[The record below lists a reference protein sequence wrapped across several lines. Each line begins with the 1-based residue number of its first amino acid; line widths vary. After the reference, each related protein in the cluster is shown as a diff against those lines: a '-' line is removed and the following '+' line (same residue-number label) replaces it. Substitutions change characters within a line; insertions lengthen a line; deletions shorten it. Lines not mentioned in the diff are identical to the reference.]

1 MEHFV
6 SNHFQII
13 VCHFLVYIY
22 LFIYLVSINSI
33 RTKKTHRFIDKECF
47 TIEDLLEANVGQDV
61 QLLVTDSVSKSKE
74 WISGKI
80 KSAKRTE
87 QLSEDEDTNDMNIEP
102 TTAIVHPTYGESC
115 LF

>member
-33 RTKKTHRFIDKECF
+33 RTKKTRQFIDKECF
-47 TIEDLLEANVGQDV
+47 TVEDLLEANVGQDV
-61 QLLVTDSVSKSKE
+61 QLLVTDSITKTKE

-80 KSAKRTE
+80 KSVKRAQE
-87 QLSEDEDTNDMNIEP
+87 QLSEDEDTVEMTNAAGN
-102 TTAIVHPTYGESC
+102 TVVSESS